1 MPWIDRDDPINA
13 STIDVFLNPKKTWH
27 LSRTSAEG
35 YLCASASHD
44 ASSCLCMVPF
54 GDQHGRF
61 LARLSWLPLMQVES
75 VVNVQLAAE
84 RSCAAMWIPESVALV
99 VLILTAACL
108 FVCLEAF
115 LAWRRL
121 KAEQRQDESVG
132 SQEVVL
138 IASPSS
144 MLYAGTSSAMGFAAL
159 IIATQTLGVKIVV
172 SFGGLEA
179 IVWSMIAGSGAI
191 GVCGILLFYTVLCR
205 NQLVQSCL
213 KLKVCVTNRPST
225 KPIMSVLACAI
236 FAYAFTVV
244 ACLLHSVDS
253 VVDAVKVF
261 ALVAGAMVGPIMS
274 LLKALRSS
282 LESEQASVEV
292 RMEAESFVEILED
305 KSTKDADQT
314 KGWTCVSWS
323 DVIAAGRS
331 RDFPSI
337 RNFGRRGAADHGQGW
352 QWACVSVS
360 KAAMV
365 TEPCINSTDHPY
377 REFDV

>member
-1 MPWIDRDDPINA
+1 M
-13 STIDVFLNPKKTWH
+13 
-27 LSRTSAEG
+27 
-35 YLCASASHD
+35 
-44 ASSCLCMVPF
+44 SSLLQK
-54 GDQHGRF
+54 G
-61 LARLSWLPLMQVES
+61 
-75 VVNVQLAAE
+75 
-84 RSCAAMWIPESVALV
+84 ESVALV

-213 KLKVCVTNRPST
+213 KLKVCATNRPST